1 MQKIILIPKL
11 SGKIEEQY
19 DVIIIGAG
27 IAGSTAAIYTARQAL
42 KTLLIDKVGIGGNL
56 LITHNIENYPG
67 YPSISGL
74 ELAEKLEIQLKKLNV
89 PIVFEEVK
97 DVNLTEDNLFQ
108 VKTTLEKTYKAR
120 ALIVATGAE
129 HAKLG
134 IPGEKEF
141 LGRGISYCA
150 TCDGPLFKGRNVAV
164 IGGGNT
170 AATYVEYLSNI
181 CKKVYWIHRRR
192 EFRAEPHLQ
201 KIALSK
207 MNVEKLTPY
216 KPIRFEG
223 VEKLEKIIL
232 ENLENGE
239 QTTLNVEGVFIAI
252 GQKPNTEFLKNLPIK
267 LKENGY
273 IEVDERMRT
282 NVKGLCAA
290 GDVNG
295 IENQYI
301 VAAGQGATAA
311 LTIARYLKTG
321 EWK

>member
-301 VAAGQGATAA
+301 VAAGQGETAA
-311 LTIARYLKTG
+311 LTIERYLKTG
-321 EWK
+321 EWQ

>member
-1 MQKIILIPKL
+1 MQKIILTSKPSEI
-11 SGKIEEQY
+11 IEEQY

-27 IAGSTAAIYTARQAL
+27 IAGCTAAIYTARQAL

-97 DVNLTEDNLFQ
+97 DVHLTENGLFQ

-134 IPGEKEF
+134 IPGEKEL

-150 TCDGPLFKGRNVAV
+150 TCDGPLFKNRNVAV

-181 CKKVYWIHRRR
+181 CRKVYWIHRRR

-239 QTTLNVEGVFIAI
+239 QMTLNVEGVFIAI
-252 GQKPNTEFLKNLPIK
+252 GQKPNTEYLKNIPIK

-282 NVKGLCAA
+282 NVKGVCAA

-321 EWK
+321 EWQ

>member
-1 MQKIILIPKL
+1 MQKIILTSKPSEI
-11 SGKIEEQY
+11 IEEQY

-27 IAGSTAAIYTARQAL
+27 IAGCTAAIYTARQAL

-97 DVNLTEDNLFQ
+97 DVHLTENGLFQ

-150 TCDGPLFKGRNVAV
+150 TCDGPLFKNRNVAV

-181 CKKVYWIHRRR
+181 CRKVYWIHRRR

-239 QTTLNVEGVFIAI
+239 QMTLNVEGVFIAI
-252 GQKPNTEFLKNLPIK
+252 GQKPNTEYLKNIPIK

-282 NVKGLCAA
+282 NVKGVCAA

-321 EWK
+321 EWQ

>member
-282 NVKGLCAA
+282 NVKGVCAA

-321 EWK
+321 EWQ